1 MNNQVKYELL
11 HESNATLIL
20 PNEEQLIRNGRF
32 AIPFNEA
39 WLAHFSPYISYCNWG
54 IPHLPDWR
62 PDKFRQPRYFVFK
75 PTHFICEFLSEDNPT
90 NKDFHYP
97 EFRKAKTISGSFH
110 DEIILVGKYVFERVL
125 DKQEKKHYNK
135 ENLSDKSFQKKME
148 AMFNKSKK

>member
-1 MNNQVKYELL
+1 MNNQVKYKLR
-11 HESNATLIL
+11 HESNETLIL

-39 WLAHFSPYISYCNWG
+39 WLAHFSPYISYRG

-62 PDKFRQPRYFVFK
+62 PDKFRQPRYFNLK
-75 PTHFICEFLSEDNPT
+75 PTHFICEFLSEDNLN
-90 NKDFHYP
+90 NKDFYYP
-97 EFRKAKTISGSFH
+97 EFRKAKTISGSCG
-110 DEIILVGKYVFERVL
+110 DERILVGKYVFERVL

-135 ENLSDKSFQKKME
+135 ENLSDKSYQKKME

>member
-1 MNNQVKYELL
+1 MNNQVKYKLR

-39 WLAHFSPYISYCNWG
+39 FLAHFSPYTSYWG

-62 PDKFRQPRYFVFK
+62 PDKFRQPRYFNLK
-75 PTHFICEFLSEDNPT
+75 PTHFICEFLSEDNPN
-90 NKDFHYP
+90 NKDLYYP
-97 EFRKAKTISGSFH
+97 EFRKAKTISGSFG

-135 ENLSDKSFQKKME
+135 ENLSDKSYQKKME
-148 AMFNKSKK
+148 AMFNKFKK

>member
-11 HESNATLIL
+11 HISNATLIL

-32 AIPFNEA
+32 AIPLNEA
-39 WLAHFSPYISYCNWG
+39 FLAHFSPYICYCG

-62 PDKFRQPRYFVFK
+62 PDKFRQPRYFNLK
-75 PTHFICEFLSEDNPT
+75 PTHFICEFISEDNPN
-90 NKDFHYP
+90 NKDFYYP
-97 EFRKAKTISGSFH
+97 EFRKAKTIEDDSFKY
-110 DEIILVGKYVFERVL
+110 ITLVGKYVFERVL